1 MNSCSFEFLDSRLR
15 GNDEISVFDF
25 LFLREWRFGSYLKFK
40 KKKNGNRTDW
50 IPACA
55 GMTDFRF
62 LYLKF
67 LII

>member
-1 MNSCSFEFLDSRLR
+1 MTVWKFP
-15 GNDEISVFDF
+15 EIQ
-25 LFLREWRFGSYLKFK
+25 
-40 KKKNGNRTDW
+40 KKNGNRTDW
-50 IPACA
+50 IPVFT

>member
-1 MNSCSFEFLDSRLR
+1 MIFCFC
-15 GNDEISVFDF
+15 GNDGLEVS
-25 LFLREWRFGSYLKFK
+25 RNS
-40 KKKNGNRTDW
+40 KKNGNRTDW
-50 IPACA
+50 IPVFT